1 MVYRIGIIGP
11 ESTGKTTLAKELA
24 RKYNGIYVPE
34 YAREYVEQK
43 GTTEVTYEELCEIA
57 RQQIE
62 QMKSLTGEAGLT
74 AKRSVS
80 ETVCQA
86 KPVFYDTELI
96 ITKVWFEYAFGRWP
110 EWLDEAIKQYPMDL
124 YILLYPD
131 IPWVPD
137 NARSNG
143 SDAIRLE
150 LFERYK
156 KEVEDLGIECWM
168 IKHN

>member
-57 RQQIE
+57 RQQVE
-62 QMKSLTGEAGLT
+62 RLGMKDEGL
-74 AKRSVS
+74 V
-80 ETVCQA
+80 
-86 KPVFYDTELI
+86 VFDTELI
-96 ITKVWFEYAFGRWP
+96 ITKVWFDYAFGHWP

-124 YILLYPD
+124 YVILYPD

-137 NARSNG
+137 KARSNG

-156 KEVEDLGIECWM
+156 KEVEELGIEYWM
-168 IKHN
+168 VKHN